1 MTWPLLPLLCC
12 DWQVTSVIQP
22 LSQHHQQPPT
32 YFVTNKFTSC
42 FQTIVDAYGVASY
55 REVRVHGLMTGL

>member
-1 MTWPLLPLLCC
+1 M
-12 DWQVTSVIQP
+12 IQP
-22 LSQHHQQPPT
+22 LPQHHQQPPT

-55 REVRVHGLMTGL
+55 REVRVHDLIPVLWASCCTALHT